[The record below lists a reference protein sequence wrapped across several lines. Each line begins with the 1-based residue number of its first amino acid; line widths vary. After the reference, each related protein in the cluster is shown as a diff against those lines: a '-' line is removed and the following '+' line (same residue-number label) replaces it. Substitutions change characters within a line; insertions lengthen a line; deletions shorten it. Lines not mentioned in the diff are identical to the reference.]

1 MQLCVH
7 VCVTVIEEHGVD
19 SEPFLEILVTVNIS
33 VFFLICSIN
42 QHLRADPPAGSLS
55 FFRLW
60 RVAGGPQLGEI
71 WQSTALLPHPD

>member
-7 VCVTVIEEHGVD
+7 VCVTITEEHGVD

-33 VFFLICSIN
+33 VFFPDL
-42 QHLRADPPAGSLS
+42 QHKSTPESRSTSRLAV
-55 FFRLW
+55 FFRFW
-60 RVAGGPQLGEI
+60 RVAGGPQQGEI